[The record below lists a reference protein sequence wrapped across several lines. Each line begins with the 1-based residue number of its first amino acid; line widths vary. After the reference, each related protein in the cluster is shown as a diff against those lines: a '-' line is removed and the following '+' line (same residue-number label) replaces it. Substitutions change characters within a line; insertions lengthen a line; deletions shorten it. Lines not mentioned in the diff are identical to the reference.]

1 MFRRRR
7 WWHHTADSEKKGL
20 HKHSIAGNGA
30 RFQGFTL
37 LKSGR
42 GVSSALTEIAGHS
55 RPYASRYR
63 VHSRRWA
70 HVVGG
75 REQQRIG
82 RNSWGPIRD
91 DWRRAASLV
100 LALQIWP
107 VASRNRKVAL
117 VAVPP
122 GLLLKTSHRPY
133 GIIHRVASLQNLTE

>member
-1 MFRRRR
+1 M
-7 WWHHTADSEKKGL
+7 
-20 HKHSIAGNGA
+20 
-30 RFQGFTL
+30 
-37 LKSGR
+37 
-42 GVSSALTEIAGHS
+42 
-55 RPYASRYR
+55 
-63 VHSRRWA
+63 
-70 HVVGG
+70 VGG

-122 GLLLKTSHRPY
+122 GLLLKTFSSTLWDYSSSRVFTESHRV
-133 GIIHRVASLQNLTE
+133 IVTVTVAEWEIVPLLAVIATV